1 MGLCARF
8 VRGVGCV
15 GVVGVLEFA
24 LFDVLVDVFL
34 GGMGWWIAGIWG
46 GGVGFVGVCFG
57 SRMSFLGLHIIY
69 MINVTS
75 LIFLG

>member
-1 MGLCARF
+1 VGLCARF
-8 VRGVGCV
+8 VLGVGCV
-15 GVVGVLEFA
+15 GSLLRLA

-34 GGMGWWIAGIWG
+34 GGMGCWIVGVQWG

>member
-8 VRGVGCV
+8 VLGVGYV
-15 GVVGVLEFA
+15 GSLLRLA
-24 LFDVLVDVFL
+24 LFDVFL

-57 SRMSFLGLHIIY
+57 SRMGFLGLHIIY
-69 MINVTS
+69 MMNVTS

>member
-1 MGLCARF
+1 M
-8 VRGVGCV
+8 GCV
-15 GVVGVLEFA
+15 GSLLRLA

-57 SRMSFLGLHIIY
+57 SRMGFLGLHIIY
-69 MINVTS
+69 MMNVTS